1 MTLHLVAKEV
11 AQTNI
16 DKFNELGAFNG
27 EDTCEYHYE
36 QRPFHC
42 AIGVCDPKE
51 ELLGA
56 QEPIDILIE
65 MGSVTTDDP
74 NLLKFIQVL
83 HDYRTRDDEVDYD
96 FVYRCT
102 HPDNICIPPI
112 VYELV
117 SPIKNPGDVTPE
129 LYIEVMRRL
138 AQ

>member
-27 EDTCEYHYE
+27 KYTCEYHYE

-51 ELLGA
+51 ELLGV
-56 QEPIDILIE
+56 EVSIDDLIE
-65 MGSVTTDDP
+65 TGSVTTDDP

-83 HDYRTRDDEVDYD
+83 HDYRASKNGVYSD
-96 FVYRCT
+96 FVYRSKY
-102 HPDNICIPPI
+102 DNICIPPI

-117 SPIKNPGDVTPE
+117 SPIKKSYDVTPE
-129 LYIEVMRRL
+129 LYIEIMRRL

>member
-65 MGSVTTDDP
+65 TESVTTDDP
-74 NLLKFIQVL
+74 DLLKFIQTL
-83 HDYRTRDDEVDYD
+83 HDYRTGEHYD
-96 FVYRCT
+96 FVYWCSEYN
-102 HPDNICIPPI
+102 NICIPPI

-117 SPIKNPGDVTPE
+117 SPIKNSGDVTPE